1 MHPKKRLKK
10 CVCEKD
16 RHISKGAAESQV
28 RALKRLQT
36 IPGAKKDLKPINR
49 LHAYRSR
56 QCERAINDGK
66 EVWHAGHK

>member
-10 CVCEKD
+10 CVCKKD
-16 RHISKGAAESQV
+16 RHISRGAANAQV
-28 RALKRLQT
+28 RALQRLQT
-36 IPGAKKDLKPINR
+36 IEHGKKDFKPINR

-56 QCERAINDGK
+56 VCERALNDGK